1 MQRFLRVHLIY
12 SSMSKNLVIVE
23 SPAKAKTIE
32 KFLGK
37 DYHVMSS
44 QGHIRDIEPV
54 GKNSLGIDLE
64 HDYQPNYAIDPYKE
78 RLITQLQSE
87 ARKADT
93 VWLASDEDREGEAI
107 AWHLKEVLHLDEA
120 KTKRIV
126 FHEITKNAILE
137 AIQHPRDIDYN
148 LVNAQQ
154 ARRVLDRIV
163 GFELSPVLWKKV
175 TTGLSAGRVQSV
187 AVRLI
192 VEKEREIESFRAS
205 SAYRIF
211 ADFIGANPG
220 EASVLK
226 CELNH
231 RFSHKKDAIEFLES
245 LNRSQFI
252 VRDVQRKPVT
262 HMPAPPFTTSTLQQE
277 AARKLKFT
285 VSKTMRLAQSL
296 YESGKITY
304 MRTDSVNLSTLALG
318 TAKEVIAEQ
327 YGAQYV
333 HTRQFHTKA
342 KGAQEAHEAIRPTYM
357 NVLTAGATRDEQ
369 RLYDLIWKR
378 TIASQMA
385 EAQSEKTTIEVSV
398 HGSKYAFVANGETI
412 TFDGFTRVYVQ
423 STDDAE
429 EERRV
434 LPAMVKRER
443 LKLVDAEGIQTYV
456 KPPFR
461 YNDATLVKKMEE
473 LGIGRPS
480 TYATIIDTIQHVKYV
495 EKGSVPGVK
504 RDIAILSLKQDG
516 MVTEKQKS
524 ELYGADSQRFMPTD
538 LGRITN
544 DFLVENFPQILN
556 YNFTAHEEEQ
566 FDRIA
571 VGKVEWTEAVDAFY
585 KTFKPLLSSIPSGK
599 VDGRLLG
606 TDPESGQPVIAKIS
620 KIGPCVQM
628 GDKANEKPRFAS
640 LKKGQSIFSIT
651 LSEALELFRE
661 ALPIS
666 LGEIEGNEVNLND
679 IDVSAITDMSGLFE
693 NLKDFNGNISC
704 WDVSNVI
711 NMRDMF
717 YDCTSFNQ
725 DLSNWNVSKVI
736 NMSYMFWRCSSFNKD
751 LSGWDVSNVKYM
763 TNMFCDC
770 KKFNKDLSGWNV
782 SNVTDMS
789 YMFYKCE
796 TFNQDISKWDMSKVT
811 DISNMFDG
819 CKSFNKDISKWDM
832 SNVRYRTYVFDN
844 CPIKDAYKPKFK

>member
-1 MQRFLRVHLIY
+1 
-12 SSMSKNLVIVE
+12 MSKNLVIVE
-23 SPAKAKTIE
+23 SPHKADTIG
-32 KFLGK
+32 KFLGN
-37 DYHVMSS
+37 DYRVLSS
-44 QGHIRDIEPV
+44 QGHVRDIEPV
-54 GKNSLGIDLE
+54 GKNSLGIDFE
-64 HDYQPNYAIDPYKE
+64 HGYAPHYAVDAHKE
-78 RLITQLQSE
+78 HLIEQLQRE
-87 ARKADT
+87 AKKADT

-107 AWHLKEVLHLDEA
+107 AWHLKEVLGLDN
-120 KTKRIV
+120 KDTKRIV
-126 FHEITKNAILE
+126 FHEITKPAILE
-137 AIQHPRDIDYN
+137 AIEHPRDIDYN

-205 SAYRIF
+205 SAYRVF
-211 ADFIGANPG
+211 ADFVGVNPG
-220 EASVLK
+220 DASVLK

-245 LNRSQFI
+245 LNSAMFI

-277 AARKLKFT
+277 AARKLKFS

-318 TAKEVIAEQ
+318 TSKEVITEQ
-327 YGAQYV
+327 FGKEYV
-333 HTRQFHTKA
+333 HTRQFRTKS

-357 NVLTAGATRDEQ
+357 STLTAGATKDEQ
-369 RLYDLIWKR
+369 RLYELIWKR

-398 HGSKYAFVANGETI
+398 HGSKYAFVATGEVI

-423 STDDAE
+423 STDE
-429 EERRV
+429 ESEERRP
-434 LPAMVKRER
+434 LPAMLQRER
-443 LKLVDAEGIQTYV
+443 LRLTGAEAVQTYA

-504 RDIAILSLKQDG
+504 RDVAVLTLKNG
-516 MVTEKQKS
+516 MVQEKQKT
-524 ELYGADSQRFMPTD
+524 EMYGAESQRFLPTD

-544 DFLVENFPQILN
+544 DFLVAHFPDILS
-556 YNFTAHEEEQ
+556 YDFTAHEEEQ

-571 VGKVEWTEAVDAFY
+571 VGRADWVKTVDTFY
-585 KTFKPLLSSIPSGK
+585 QTFKPLLSSIPSGK
-599 VDGRLLG
+599 VEGRLLG
-606 TDPESGQPVIAKIS
+606 NDPATGMPVYAKIS
-620 KIGPCVQM
+620 KIGPCVQL
-628 GDKANEKPRFAS
+628 GDATNDKPRFAS

-651 LSEALELFRE
+651 LAEALELFKS
-661 ALPIS
+661 ALPLS
-666 LGEIEGNEVNLND
+666 LGEYEGKEVTVGEGKYGPYVHYDKLFISIPRTKDPQTLTLDEAIRLIEEKRQTSTPVKAWGEVQVLNGKFGVYIHTPEGNYQLPK
-679 IDVSAITDMSGLFE
+679 STDPATLTE
-693 NLKDFNGNISC
+693 A
-704 WDVSNVI
+704 
-711 NMRDMF
+711 
-717 YDCTSFNQ
+717 Q
-725 DLSNWNVSKVI
+725 
-736 NMSYMFWRCSSFNKD
+736 
-751 LSGWDVSNVKYM
+751 
-763 TNMFCDC
+763 
-770 KKFNKDLSGWNV
+770 
-782 SNVTDMS
+782 
-789 YMFYKCE
+789 
-796 TFNQDISKWDMSKVT
+796 
-811 DISNMFDG
+811 
-819 CKSFNKDISKWDM
+819 
-832 SNVRYRTYVFDN
+832 VREIMAKN
-844 CPIKDAYKPKFK
+844 EPIKPGKRIFRKKSAK

>member
-1 MQRFLRVHLIY
+1 
-12 SSMSKNLVIVE
+12 MSKNLVIVE
-23 SPAKAKTIE
+23 SPHKAETIG

-44 QGHIRDIEPV
+44 QGHVRDIEPV
-54 GKNSLGIDLE
+54 GKNSFGIDFE
-64 HDYQPNYAIDPYKE
+64 HGYAPHYTIDAQKE
-78 RLITQLQSE
+78 RLIEQLRSE
-87 ARKADT
+87 AKKADT

-107 AWHLKEVLHLDEA
+107 AWHLKEVLNLKD
-120 KTKRIV
+120 KDTKRIV
-126 FHEITKNAILE
+126 FHEITKPAILE
-137 AIQHPRDIDYN
+137 AIEHPRDIDYN

-211 ADFIGANPG
+211 ADFIGINPG
-220 EASVLK
+220 DASVLK

-245 LNRSQFI
+245 LNSAMFI

-262 HMPAPPFTTSTLQQE
+262 HLPAPPFTTSTLQQE

-318 TAKEVIAEQ
+318 ASKTVITEQ

-333 HTRQFHTKA
+333 HTRQYRTKS

-357 NVLTAGATRDEQ
+357 NVLTAGTTKDEQ
-369 RLYDLIWKR
+369 RLYELIWKR

-398 HGSKYAFVANGETI
+398 HGSKYAFVATGEVI

-423 STDDAE
+423 STDEEA

-434 LPAMVKRER
+434 LPAMAQRER
-443 LKLVDAEGIQTYV
+443 LKLAAAEAVQTYA

-461 YNDATLVKKMEE
+461 YNDATLVKRMEE

-504 RDIAILSLKQDG
+504 RDVAILTLKNG
-516 MVTEKQKS
+516 MVMEKQKS
-524 ELYGADSQRFMPTD
+524 ELYGAENQRFLPTD

-544 DFLVENFPQILN
+544 DFLVENFPSILS
-556 YNFTAHEEEQ
+556 YDFTAHEEEQ
-566 FDRIA
+566 FDKIA
-571 VGKVEWTEAVDAFY
+571 VGRADWVSTVDAFY
-585 KTFKPLLSSIPSGK
+585 QTFKPLLSSIPSGK
-599 VDGRLLG
+599 VEGRVLG
-606 TDPESGQPVIAKIS
+606 KDPATGMSVIAKIS
-620 KIGPCVQM
+620 KIGPCVQL
-628 GDKANEKPRFAS
+628 GDATNEKPRFVS

-651 LSEALELFRE
+651 LNEALELFKN

-666 LGEIEGNEVNLND
+666 LGEFEGKEVSVGEGKYGPYVHYDKLFISIPRGKDPLALTLDEAVAMIEEKRSTNTPIHTWGKIQVLRGRYGAYIHTPEGNYQLPKGADPEKMTEKEVREWMAQNTP
-679 IDVSAITDMSGLFE
+679 ITPGKKPFRRKSA
-693 NLKDFNGNISC
+693 K
-704 WDVSNVI
+704 
-711 NMRDMF
+711 
-717 YDCTSFNQ
+717 
-725 DLSNWNVSKVI
+725 
-736 NMSYMFWRCSSFNKD
+736 
-751 LSGWDVSNVKYM
+751 
-763 TNMFCDC
+763 
-770 KKFNKDLSGWNV
+770 
-782 SNVTDMS
+782 
-789 YMFYKCE
+789 
-796 TFNQDISKWDMSKVT
+796 
-811 DISNMFDG
+811 
-819 CKSFNKDISKWDM
+819 
-832 SNVRYRTYVFDN
+832 
-844 CPIKDAYKPKFK
+844 